1 LLGLDHEALTYH
13 HRGRDMRL
21 TDVSG
26 RVIDDILA

>member
-1 LLGLDHEALTYH
+1 MDHEQLTFR

-26 RVIDDILA
+26 KVIHDVLS